1 MSDEAGLGGSRA
13 SLDEAIVADLISRA
27 EHGDTEAAREVL
39 SEITNDLLRNQ
50 LRPPLRTYLI
60 EKLVCFLDQD
70 MPLLDVLG
78 LSSSGKPTGPPK
90 KYIDEELMAV
100 DLLLRD
106 HLGLKKEAAIIWIEE
121 NIGADRRHVQRLR
134 KVFDSRGA
142 SESSHPLMEALSMDD
157 LLHLAGSMRNKVGVL
172 IPHT

>member
-1 MSDEAGLGGSRA
+1 
-13 SLDEAIVADLISRA
+13 
-27 EHGDTEAAREVL
+27 
-39 SEITNDLLRNQ
+39 
-50 LRPPLRTYLI
+50 
-60 EKLVCFLDQD
+60 

-121 NIGADRRHVQRLR
+121 KIGADRRHVQRLR
-134 KVFDSRGA
+134 KVFDSRDA
-142 SESSHPLMEALSMDD
+142 SESTHPLMEALSMDD